1 MRSLKDCYML
11 SNGVKIPCIAYGTY
25 KSPDGEECVQGV
37 KCALENGYRHI
48 DTAEFY
54 GNEFSI
60 GKALREIDI
69 PRKEIF
75 ITSKV
80 WNTHQGFRTT
90 IEAFESSLDK
100 LGLDYLDLYLI
111 HWPNPKQFREDYPE
125 KLYDTWN
132 AMERLY
138 RDGKVRAIGVCNCL
152 TSHLKDILRYAPV
165 KPMVLQNEIHIGY
178 MQKEVTE
185 FAQQNGIVVE
195 AWAPLCRG
203 KAFGTEP
210 LSSIAYK
217 YGKTEAQILVKWS
230 LQHNLLPL
238 PKSIKPE
245 RIIEN
250 ADVFDFEISKE
261 DMARLDAFDGLG
273 RLGSHPDTA
282 EF

>member
-60 GKALREIDI
+60 GKALRETDI

-125 KLYDTWN
+125 KLYDTWS

-152 TSHLKDILRYAPV
+152 TSHLKDIMRYAPV

-178 MQKEVTE
+178 MQKDVTE

-203 KAFGTEP
+203 KAFGTKP

-250 ADVFDFEISKE
+250 ADVFDFEIRKE
-261 DMARLDAFDGLG
+261 DMARLDAFDGIG

>member
-25 KSPDGEECVQGV
+25 KSTDGEECVQGV

-60 GKALREIDI
+60 GKALRETDI

-125 KLYDTWN
+125 KLYDTWS

-138 RDGKVRAIGVCNCL
+138 RDGKVMAIGVCNCL
-152 TSHLKDILRYAPV
+152 TSHLKDIMRYAPV

-203 KAFGTEP
+203 KVFGTEP

-217 YGKTEAQILVKWS
+217 YGKTEAQILVRWS